1 MNEFTQWLQQNQY
14 SKTSIREHLKNL
26 EYLENWCAPEGIE
39 LDRLSY
45 QEIMSYVKHCKSHIQ
60 PQTIT
65 NRINSLRKYYEYQ
78 QEQELR
84 QDNPAKQI
92 RLKNAKRK
100 TIKTILKPEKLEQL
114 YTDYCS
120 SNRQGAEHARNKVV
134 LGLLVYQGI
143 DTTTLKALKTQ
154 DIDLD
159 NGTIYLPSSTR
170 VNARNM
176 PLHSKQILPMN
187 SYLEKWRNEL
197 DHAYLDDS
205 ALVIG
210 NVSNILNWLKTILQ
224 KQYKPLEN
232 IRQIRASVITH
243 WLNQY
248 NIRQVQYMAGHRHIN
263 STEQYKQIDL
273 ESMKTALKKFHP
285 FS

>member
-1 MNEFTQWLQQNQY
+1 MNDFKEWLKQNQY
-14 SKTSIREHLKNL
+14 SPTSIREHLKNL
-26 EYLENWCAPEGIE
+26 EYIENWSTPEAIA
-39 LDRLSY
+39 LDQLRY
-45 QEIMSYVKHCKSHIQ
+45 QDIMSYVQSCKHQIQ

-84 QDNPAKQI
+84 ADNPAKLI
-92 RLKNAKRK
+92 RLKNTKRK
-100 TIKTILKPEKLEQL
+100 TIKTILKPEELEQL
-114 YTDYCS
+114 YTVYCS
-120 SNRQGAEHARNKVV
+120 SNRQGAEHSRNKVI
-134 LGLLVYQGI
+134 LGLLIWQGI
-143 DTTTLKALKTQ
+143 DTTTLKTLKTQ
-154 DIDLD
+154 DIDLE

-176 PLHSKQILPMN
+176 TLHSKQILPIN
-187 SYLEKWRNEL
+187 SYLEKWRAQLDPQDNEL
-197 DHAYLDDS
+197 
-205 ALVIG
+205 VTG
-210 NVSNILNWLKTILQ
+210 NISNVLNWLKTILQ
-224 KQYKPLEN
+224 KQHNPLEN

-263 STEQYKQIDL
+263 STEEYKQIDL